1 LLERDPEF
9 EKSLLNKA
17 QKQQDLVVMNYDA
30 EGTTAISIKTNNNT
44 TLRVFISEGLGG
56 FDGDFTNYKIDRI
69 EVMVDKSNHFI
80 SETQMKSLIR
90 DNPKVSSNMVFRH
103 ALKEDFSN

>member
-1 LLERDPEF
+1 
-9 EKSLLNKA
+9 
-17 QKQQDLVVMNYDA
+17 MNYDA
-30 EGTTAISIKTNNNT
+30 EGTTKV
-44 TLRVFISEGLGG
+44 LYEPK
-56 FDGDFTNYKIDRI
+56 TNYKIDRI

-103 ALKEDFSN
+103 ALKEDSSNYQSNIIVQNGNSEAAVKAILSIL